1 MRATIVITTFL
12 LTIGFGALI
21 HSQAAGPMGE
31 KPGKSLSTNPSS
43 APFRTVDGKL
53 LKVDGE
59 FYVLEDPAGK
69 ERRIHVNKETVLLN
83 GPKRP
88 GDTIRAEITQSG
100 HAISI
105 Q

>member
-21 HSQAAGPMGE
+21 QGQAAGPMAE
-31 KPGKSLSTNPSS
+31 KPGKSLNTNPSS
-43 APFRTVDGKL
+43 SPFQTVDGKL

-59 FYVLEDPAGK
+59 FFVLKDPAGK

-83 GPKRP
+83 GPKQP
-88 GDTIRAEITQSG
+88 GDTVRAEITQSG

>member
-21 HSQAAGPMGE
+21 HSQAAGPMAE
-31 KPGKSLSTNPSS
+31 SPGKSLSTNPSS
-43 APFRTVDGKL
+43 APFKIVDGKL

-59 FYVLEDPAGK
+59 FFVVKDPAGK
-69 ERRIHVNKETVLLN
+69 ERRIHVNKETVLLT
-83 GPKRP
+83 GPKQP
-88 GDTIRAEITQSG
+88 GDPIRAEITQSG